1 VRIILDA
8 DFSFAGV
15 TEATF
20 NSSLGHRLKVLREA
34 FGLSQR
40 ELAKRAG
47 VTNSNISMIEQG
59 QVSPSIQSLHK
70 ILDAFPMTLAEFFS
84 CNLIPDQTPVVR
96 ARDIAANARTSAEG
110 VLIYQLSQAGL
121 IKQISL
127 SRQYFPNKSQVAMK
141 TADQDIAA
149 WVISG
154 ELDLHLA
161 TRVFKVE
168 KGDGFYIK
176 REQIYSFAN
185 PYAEIA
191 EVVLASMVSNQ

>member
-1 VRIILDA
+1 MDA

-15 TEATF
+15 THTEATF

-40 ELAKRAG
+40 ELAKRSG

-59 QVSPSIQSLHK
+59 QVSPSIQNLHK

-84 CNLIPDQTPVVR
+84 CNLIPDQTPVIR

-127 SRQYFPNKSQVAMK
+127 SRQYFPSKSQVAIK
-141 TADQDIAA
+141 AAEQDIAG

-161 TRVFKVE
+161 TQVYKVE

-185 PYAEIA
+185 PYTEIA
-191 EVVLASMVSNQ
+191 EVVLASMVSNP